1 MFNPLW
7 ETMQDAIIGATWA
20 WIVWVLFS
28 TLRRYLIAK
37 ARAGLHETVLARIDS
52 AQSLLTLASSDAG
65 RHFLESIAIEEA
77 PREAPFGRIL
87 FGLQAGVVLFF
98 FGVAMLF
105 VHHHVSDPQSGF
117 MIFGT
122 GAIGLGIG
130 FLVAAAASLA
140 VSLRLG
146 LLSRER
152 NG

>member
-1 MFNPLW
+1 MFNPFA
-7 ETMQDAIIGATWA
+7 ETVQDAIIGATWA
-20 WIVWVLFS
+20 WIIWVLFT

-37 ARAGLHETVLARIDS
+37 ARAGLHAKVLDRIDS
-52 AQSLLTLASSDAG
+52 AQSLVTLASSDAG

-77 PREAPFGRIL
+77 PREAPSGRIL

-105 VHHHVSDPQSGF
+105 VHHHVSDPYSGY

-130 FLVAAAASLA
+130 FLVAAVVSLA
-140 VSLRLG
+140 VSRRLG